1 MQREHVLKKI
11 ARRWER
17 RRQGKSPALTE
28 AKTRRRALLPP
39 ELEELS
45 PASSDVHFQISSLAS
60 ARNRVRL
67 DDLMEEYGKDP
78 AYKVRDLS
86 TF

>member
-1 MQREHVLKKI
+1 MQREHALTKI
-11 ARRWER
+11 ARRSER
-17 RRQGKSPALTE
+17 TKAKNSPAITE

-45 PASSDVHFQISSLAS
+45 AASADVHFQISSLAS